1 MNSWMGSEEF
11 VKVLKVGEEGHT
23 AERRGRQGTL
33 LAWEDE
39 EDVNFEVLA
48 AYSDQS
54 AYNF

>member
-1 MNSWMGSEEF
+1 MGSEEF